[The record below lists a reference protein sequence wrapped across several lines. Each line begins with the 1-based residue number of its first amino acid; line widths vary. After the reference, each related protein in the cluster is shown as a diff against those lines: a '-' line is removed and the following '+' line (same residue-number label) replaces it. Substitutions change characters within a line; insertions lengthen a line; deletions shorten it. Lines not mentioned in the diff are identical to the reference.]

1 MATLTHNAI
10 QIDGRPA
17 FFVVVFVCLFVCFF
31 QLKGK
36 NLHKFCK
43 ALDYPTLQ
51 VR

>member
-10 QIDGRPA
+10 QIDGRPD
-17 FFVVVFVCLFVCFF
+17 FFVVVFVFS

-43 ALDYPTLQ
+43 AGEIIQLYK
-51 VR
+51 